1 MKMKSLRHSE
11 QNPNHNGGC
20 NQGPKLFPWRQ
31 AAMMGALTVALGATG
46 VALAENASS
55 TTNPVARAEVVAQKL
70 GPVILIDPG
79 HGGTNSGA
87 PSIRPDLFEKH
98 ITLAMAESLRD
109 ELEGM
114 GFDVRL
120 TRTRDIYLTLQE
132 RGRIANEM
140 DADLFVSLHANASES
155 HSHSGYETFILTPD
169 AIDIDT
175 RALRQHSGRVR
186 NGVTPDTAALLDDI
200 ERSTTQLPAAKL
212 AAAIQD
218 NMRTLRG
225 KAGDRGVRQDSMHV
239 LLGAT
244 MPAILVEVGF
254 IDHPV
259 EGEELMEAELRD
271 EIVHA
276 IAQAI
281 DTHSQALA
289 ER

>member
-1 MKMKSLRHSE
+1 M
-11 QNPNHNGGC
+11 
-20 NQGPKLFPWRQ
+20 
-31 AAMMGALTVALGATG
+31 TVALGATG
-46 VALAENASS
+46 VALAENADSAA
-55 TTNPVARAEVVAQKL
+55 PPAAPAAAVVAQKL
-70 GPVILIDPG
+70 GPLILIDPG

-98 ITLAMAESLRD
+98 ITLAMAETLRD
-109 ELEGM
+109 ELESM

-120 TRTRDIYLTLQE
+120 TRTQDIYLTLQE

-175 RALRQHSGRVR
+175 RALRQQSGRVR

-218 NMRTLRG
+218 NMRKLRG

-254 IDHPV
+254 IDHPI
-259 EGEELMEAELRD
+259 EGEELMDAELRS

-281 DTHSQALA
+281 GTHSRVLA